1 MSYTGTWN
9 AVTKTPMGDQEV
21 VLELVET
28 DGVITGVGKSDK
40 ETVEITNGKVDGS
53 SATFDVAVTKPMKIT
68 LGHTVELD
76 GDSFSGTVKLGV
88 FGNANISA
96 TRA

>member
-9 AVTKTPMGDQEV
+9 
-21 VLELVET
+21 
-28 DGVITGVGKSDK
+28 
-40 ETVEITNGKVDGS
+40 
-53 SATFDVAVTKPMKIT
+53 AVTKPMKIT

-76 GDSFSGTVKLGV
+76 GDKFSGTVKLGV
-88 FGNANISA
+88 FGNADISA